1 MARPSEADVVLKDE
15 AMMRD
20 LRPLFLPTE
29 FNATLSEPRREPGR
43 TILDDEAPRVGG
55 AEAELSIGRDLP
67 PIARLGSR
75 PADKARGS
83 DVLMAADNAP
93 GLVGI
98 GRTAGKVAAFAGRSG
113 FVEIVAAWTG
123 QTVLAEA
130 LPKELGPPGNKA
142 WEPMELFA
150 AVDASGLV
158 APLVVIEGSRVD
170 EVDAHFRRTLEQRYR
185 VGERLPPGFY
195 RIVIG
200 P

>member
-1 MARPSEADVVLKDE
+1 
-15 AMMRD
+15 MRD